1 MERIAAGLLVALTIA
16 GCQSSDAPADA
27 GTLDRAAAYG
37 AAAGNVRP
45 GQVTARLE
53 QLLWD
58 QRAPDYIRG
67 DLWHLVRASY
77 DQRQYRPYWVGAGMP
92 ERAAALVGAVCR
104 AEDEGLRS
112 ADYQVERLAAELD
125 ALRRSR
131 SADRLGE
138 LDLLLTGAL
147 FAYGEDLLLG
157 RVAPGT
163 VAPEWRAA
171 PPRAAAEQRLQRTLA
186 MTVSLDSVLRT
197 LRPRSGAYDALI
209 GELRPLRAADAAGGW
224 AEIPDDQV
232 LQRGVRGPAV
242 DALRRR
248 LAATGELAAR
258 DSATGGAFDRALSAA
273 VARFQARH
281 GLGADGV
288 AGAETITALN
298 VSAAHRIAQI
308 EANLERYRWIP
319 ENLLTRYAVYDVP
332 AARLTIVAR
341 DTLEMNATLSDAVRQ
356 SLPPMLADTI
366 AAVVIH
372 PAWTIPPHVVRSVVL
387 PAARADRSFPAR
399 AGLEVLRQGGDTPV
413 PVATVDWT
421 NDSLAGFPYLVRQR
435 PGERNI
441 LGPVVF
447 PLAHHAGVY
456 LHGRS
461 PEADVRLAAAPAG
474 RSIVVAR
481 PLELA
486 AAASGRPTAELA
498 AAMDA
503 SEPATREIAAALPI
517 FMLDPTVR
525 RAGNETIFATG
536 VSGRDRSIADAL
548 GPAEPQP
555 AERCETLALSAAAA
569 VLSAP

>member
-1 MERIAAGLLVALTIA
+1 MERIAAGLFVALTIA
-16 GCQSSDAPADA
+16 GCQSSDAPPDA
-27 GTLDRAAAYG
+27 GALDRAAAYG
-37 AAAGNVRP
+37 GAAGNVRP

-112 ADYQVERLAAELD
+112 ADYQIERLAAELD
-125 ALRRSR
+125 ALRRFR

-157 RVAPGT
+157 RVAPGR
-163 VAPEWRAA
+163 VAPEWHAA
-171 PPRAAAEQRLQRTLA
+171 PARAAAEQRLQQTLA
-186 MTVSLDSVLRT
+186 LTVSLDSALGT
-197 LRPRSGAYDALI
+197 LRPRSAAYDALMA
-209 GELRPLRAADAAGGW
+209 ELRALRAADAAGGW

-248 LAATGELAAR
+248 LAATGELAPR
-258 DSATGGAFDRALSAA
+258 DSAAGGAMDGALSAA

-288 AGAETITALN
+288 AGAETIAALN
-298 VSAAHRIAQI
+298 VSAALRVAQI

-319 ENLLTRYAVYDVP
+319 ENLLTRYALYDVP
-332 AARLTIVAR
+332 ASRLTVVAR
-341 DTLEMNATLSDAVRQ
+341 DTTFELGATLGDGVRQ
-356 SLPPMLADTI
+356 ALPPMLADTI
-366 AAVVIH
+366 AAVVMH

-387 PAARADRSFPAR
+387 PAARADRSYPER
-399 AGLEVLRQGGDTPV
+399 AGLEVLRQGSGTPV
-413 PVATVDWT
+413 PVTAVDWS
-421 NDSLAGFPYLVRQR
+421 NDSLGAAPYLVRQR
-435 PGERNI
+435 PGERNV

-461 PEADVRLAAAPAG
+461 PRADSRLAAAPMA
-474 RSIVVAR
+474 RSIVVSD
-481 PLELA
+481 PLDLA
-486 AAASGRPTAELA
+486 AVASGRSAAELA
-498 AAMDA
+498 ALLQAD
-503 SEPATREIAAALPI
+503 PATVDIPAALPLFVI
-517 FMLDPTVR
+517 DPTVR
-525 RAGNETIFATG
+525 RVRDGMRFEAG
-536 VSGRDRSIADAL
+536 VSPRDLAIARAL
-548 GPAEPQP
+548 APARPQP
-555 AERCETLALSAAAA
+555 AERCEALALSAASV